1 MGAVYH
7 RRSHHTR
14 YSDPKCWAMS
24 VRSEACSC
32 GILRPYGFRT
42 AFHLRDDSRIEFT
55 IGCLNIGHGLCAKQ
69 GKGKLDYDVRSLFRP
84 LLNTGNECY
93 RYGWYRRHRM
103 TEPLISTWAG
113 PPRSSNTLSSWDLR
127 IFTTR
132 YSRTNSDRRNYY
144 PPRNCPLR
152 KMSLAFTTF
161 SCLCSPSL
169 LQLDSWFS
177 LLSINYSLR
186 SARLLTAICLN
197 ECTSVPFFNAIFKQ
211 TSWFPPEITTIR
223 RPKHSLV
230 IFPVAQTH
238 LIHPLG
244 GILFWEGKQT
254 PHTSVSSTK
263 PDIRAH
269 GYLGSTWYPLVS
281 KVPNVKTVLRLNEE
295 RDTAFQKGKS
305 IFCFSELESPTS
317 KTVRR

>member
-1 MGAVYH
+1 
-7 RRSHHTR
+7 
-14 YSDPKCWAMS
+14 
-24 VRSEACSC
+24 
-32 GILRPYGFRT
+32 
-42 AFHLRDDSRIEFT
+42 
-55 IGCLNIGHGLCAKQ
+55 
-69 GKGKLDYDVRSLFRP
+69 
-84 LLNTGNECY
+84 
-93 RYGWYRRHRM
+93 
-103 TEPLISTWAG
+103 
-113 PPRSSNTLSSWDLR
+113 
-127 IFTTR
+127 
-132 YSRTNSDRRNYY
+132 
-144 PPRNCPLR
+144 
-152 KMSLAFTTF
+152 MSLAFTTF

-254 PHTSVSSTK
+254 PHTSVVQNHKSTRSIWIYFISARQQS
-263 PDIRAH
+263 PECQD
-269 GYLGSTWYPLVS
+269 GT
-281 KVPNVKTVLRLNEE
+281 KTEWRK
-295 RDTAFQKGKS
+295 RHS
-305 IFCFSELESPTS
+305 FSEREIDFLFFRAGKPNIKNST
-317 KTVRR
+317 